1 MNVRSLIMSL
11 QDRKTVERT
20 PDQTASLTFCGSGG
34 PSIQPQDE
42 PDSHFLFRAA
52 EVIAD
57 CRKVLVAG
65 PSTLWL
71 HRNTSYYVLTNDLTR
86 EAFLVI
92 GTRAGQLEADLR
104 RLGHD
109 PRRIATAR
117 TVEGSDDVS
126 LKACLAR
133 YVWMGPVETQV
144 LLSFKTRR
152 G

>member
-1 MNVRSLIMSL
+1 MSL
-11 QDRKTVERT
+11 QDRKTVERA
-20 PDQTASLTFCGSGG
+20 PDPTASLTFCGSGG

-42 PDSHFLFRAA
+42 PDPHFLFRAS
-52 EVIAD
+52 EDIAD

-71 HRNTSYYVLTNDLTR
+71 HRSTSYYLLTNDLTR

-92 GTRAGQLEADLR
+92 GSRAGELEVDLR

-117 TVEGSDDVS
+117 TVEGSDAGS
-126 LKACLAR
+126 LDACLGR
-133 YVWMGPVETQV
+133 YFWMGPVEAKVMQ
-144 LLSFKTRR
+144 SYKTRR